1 MTPPAPQPSATVIS
15 HSAIVDGNLATV
27 FALIAQNLATDIP
40 YIMQLS
46 PSSKTATIL
55 IATELSLASI
65 SAILSGLSAIPPTTP
80 LAV

>member
-1 MTPPAPQPSATVIS
+1 MTPPAPTSAVVIS
-15 HSAIVDGNLATV
+15 HSSIVEGNLATV
-27 FALIAQNLATDIP
+27 FAMIAQNLATDIP

-65 SAILSGLSAIPPTTP
+65 SAILAGLSGIHSTPPP
-80 LAV
+80 AA